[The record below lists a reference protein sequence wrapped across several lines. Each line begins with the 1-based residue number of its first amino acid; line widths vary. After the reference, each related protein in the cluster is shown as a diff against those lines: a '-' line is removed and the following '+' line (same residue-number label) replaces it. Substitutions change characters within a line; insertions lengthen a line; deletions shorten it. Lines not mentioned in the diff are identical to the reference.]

1 MRADD
6 LKAYLDRRWAA
17 AETLKVE
24 HWAREFA
31 ERGPEATLAVS
42 RALWEHMRLV
52 RPEWPSDDERRDDL
66 AHHLRLKRAIDRAAP
81 AFAPLTPQ

>member
-6 LKAYLDRRWAA
+6 LRAYLERSWTAA
-17 AETLKVE
+17 AALKVE

-31 ERGPEATLAVS
+31 ERGSEATLEVS

-52 RPEWPSDDERRDDL
+52 RPEWPSEDERRDDL
-66 AHHLRLKRAIDRAAP
+66 AHHLRLKRAIDHAAST
-81 AFAPLTPQ
+81 FGSLTRQ